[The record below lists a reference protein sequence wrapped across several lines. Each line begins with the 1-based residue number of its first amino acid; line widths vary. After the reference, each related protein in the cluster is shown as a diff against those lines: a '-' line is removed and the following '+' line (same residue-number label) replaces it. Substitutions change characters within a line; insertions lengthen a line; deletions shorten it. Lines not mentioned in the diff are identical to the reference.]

1 MSSASKS
8 YLKAFTNYLKLE
20 KGLSNNTISAYT
32 HDIHMLI
39 SWLESLQLQVH
50 HEEVDAAH
58 LQQFL
63 IQLHELGLSSATQ
76 ARILSGMKAF
86 YRFLL
91 LEGMLDRDPSQLI
104 ESPSLG
110 RKLPEVLSANEI
122 DTIINSID
130 LSSATGARNKAMI
143 EVLYACGLRVSELIS
158 LKISHIFR
166 NEGFIKVSGKG
177 EKERLVPIGRAS
189 LGQLL
194 FYIEKHRVLTEPK
207 RGHSDTVFLNVRGTT
222 LTRQMVFLII
232 KDLCNKTGIQKT
244 VSPHTFRHSFATH
257 LLEGGADLRAVQ
269 QMLGHSSITTTEIY
283 THIDREFLRETIVSF
298 HPRAKI

>member
-1 MSSASKS
+1 MSGTSNS
-8 YLKAFTNYLKLE
+8 YLKGFINYLKLE
-20 KGLSNNTISAYT
+20 KGLSTNTISAYT

-39 SWLESLQLQVH
+39 SWLESMQLQVH
-50 HEEVDAAH
+50 SDKVEVAQ
-58 LQQFL
+58 LQNFL
-63 IQLHELGLSSATQ
+63 IQLHELGLSAASQ
-76 ARILSGMKAF
+76 ARILSGIKAF

-91 LEGMLDRDPSQLI
+91 LEGVLSHDPSQLI

-110 RKLPEVLSANEI
+110 RKLPEVLSVTEI
-122 DTIINSID
+122 KKIMDGID
-130 LSSATGARNKAMI
+130 LSTPFGTRNKAMI

-158 LKISHIFR
+158 LKISHIFKK
-166 NEGFIKVSGKG
+166 EGFIKISGKG
-177 EKERLVPIGRAS
+177 EKERLVPIGQGS
-189 LGQLL
+189 LQQLL
-194 FYIEKHRVLTEPK
+194 FYIEKYRILIEPK
-207 RGHSDTVFLNVRGTT
+207 RGHSDTAFLNTRGTA

-232 KDLCNKTGIQKT
+232 KDLCKKTGIGKS

-298 HPRAKI
+298 HPRAKM

>member
-32 HDIHMLI
+32 QDIRMLI
-39 SWLESLQLQVH
+39 SWLESQQLQVH
-50 HEEVDAAH
+50 HKEADAAQ

-63 IQLHELGLSSATQ
+63 IQLHELGLSAATQ
-76 ARILSGMKAF
+76 ARMLSGMKAF
-86 YRFLL
+86 YRFLV
-91 LEGMLDRDPSQLI
+91 LENILDRDPSQLI

-122 DTIINSID
+122 ETIINSID
-130 LSSATGARNKAMI
+130 LSATTGARNKAMI

-177 EKERLVPIGRAS
+177 EKERLVPIGMSS
-189 LGQLL
+189 LRQLL

-207 RGHSDTVFLNVRGTT
+207 RAFSDTVFLNARGTS

-232 KDLCNKTGIQKT
+232 KDLCNKSGIRKA

-298 HPRAKI
+298 HPRAMM